1 MGRAPCSLPR
11 HIDKSEEEESH
22 LKQDLG
28 VTFSLS
34 VESEDALLVILLLE
48 FRYIF
53 PPVGFDECQVSF
65 SAGLVSEATRRN
77 LDLASRRSELE
88 GKGNFRCLLSEKSP
102 ATYLVPICSS

>member
-1 MGRAPCSLPR
+1 MGRASCSLTR

-28 VTFSLS
+28 FTFSLP
-34 VESEDALLVILLLE
+34 VDSEDALLVILLLE

-65 SAGLVSEATRRN
+65 AAGFVSDITRRN
-77 LDLASRRSELE
+77 LVSRGLELE
-88 GKGNFRCLLSEKSP
+88 GKESFRYLLSERSP